1 MSSPTPL
8 YTPRAPNST
17 SYWPSAMSWTA
28 SSHPLLLINVLS
40 LSEVHVPLLIH
51 RSGWPRSRALSPS
64 QTQGH
69 QANMLLC
76 SKPCGQPASSLR
88 AALRATIDPSLPTG
102 PAPKMPTLQPNNRSS
117 EQPNTTPYGGSD
129 GLARTVCNALHP
141 PQATS
146 ALKTTRTSHI
156 LSIRRFA
163 SSTWHRSAKSA
174 FSISDHADVFTAN
187 CPANQEH
194 LAQVPIR

>member
-1 MSSPTPL
+1 MDRQALPHEPTEHRLYLIWWDAITHSPEASYHCLTSSQPATLFQTPKHL
-8 YTPRAPNST
+8 TRRATGPR
-17 SYWPSAMSWTA
+17 WPSAMSWTA

-40 LSEVHVPLLIH
+40 LSDVHVPLLIH

-102 PAPKMPTLQPNNRSS
+102 PAPKMPTLQPNNQSS
-117 EQPNTTPYGGSD
+117 EQPKHNTLRRQRGLGPNCLQCTASTPGHLRNED
-129 GLARTVCNALHP
+129 NPRLT
-141 PQATS
+141 
-146 ALKTTRTSHI
+146 
-156 LSIRRFA
+156 
-163 SSTWHRSAKSA
+163 
-174 FSISDHADVFTAN
+174 
-187 CPANQEH
+187 H
-194 LAQVPIR
+194 LAN